1 MLLGD
6 HHSPQV
12 YNDGCQFCCNRSI
25 PVKVMKETIEKLVSC
40 RPVVTFKPSALL
52 INPVFAQ
59 FETVFF
65 GLFFC
70 LKRSCG
76 GFKSFDFYCL
86 VQVTI
91 KNQASR
97 VPLILRC
104 LNCHS
109 INRIAF
115 ISAHGGPPIM
125 AAPLARDSVD

>member
-1 MLLGD
+1 MLLRD
-6 HHSPQV
+6 HPLMSYRGVRNWPPSWTWL
-12 YNDGCQFCCNRSI
+12 DGVENKYSRGS
-25 PVKVMKETIEKLVSC
+25 
-40 RPVVTFKPSALL
+40 LL
-52 INPVFAQ
+52 RINPVFAQ
-59 FETVFF
+59 FESVFF

-70 LKRSCG
+70 LKRSIG
-76 GFKSFDFYCL
+76 GFDSFYFYCL

-115 ISAHGGPPIM
+115 I
-125 AAPLARDSVD
+125 